1 MNSDKDIWTSD
12 DNDFF
17 VDGSYINTNRQEDTQ
32 PQSLD
37 DLHIQYKQGNR
48 FALMQAID
56 RCARGRLV
64 MPKWVIVAYGEAFD
78 AIATHKSKNWN
89 EVLGHPL
96 PKGANLAALRR
107 KQTLQWRVY
116 NEVVDLIHRNPS
128 RAIDASLFEEAG
140 EKFGIK
146 KTLAEKY
153 CRDAEKT
160 DSINLVDVKLFY
172 LNKPLK

>member
-1 MNSDKDIWTSD
+1 MSSDKDLWTID

-17 VDGSYINTNRQEDTQ
+17 VDGYYIDTERHEFTQ

-37 DLHIQYKQGNR
+37 DLHIQYKQGDK
-48 FALMQAID
+48 FALMQAIN

-64 MPKWVIVAYGEAFD
+64 MPTWVAVAYGEAFD

-89 EVLGHPL
+89 EVLGDPL

-153 CRDAEKT
+153 CRNAEKT
-160 DSINLVDVKLFY
+160 DSINLADIKSFY
-172 LNKPLK
+172 LKRL

>member
-17 VDGSYINTNRQEDTQ
+17 VDGSYIDTERYEFTQ

-37 DLHIQYKQGNR
+37 DLHIKYKQGDR
-48 FALMQAID
+48 FALMQAINH
-56 RCARGRLV
+56 CAKGRLV
-64 MPKWVIVAYGEAFD
+64 MPTWVTVAYGEAFN

-89 EVLGHPL
+89 EVLGDPL

-160 DSINLVDVKLFY
+160 DSINLAYIKLFY
-172 LNKPLK
+172 LKCLK